1 MLIYQLNWLMT
12 SNKNNQHADD
22 DGLPQLGKMHE
33 FFNWEREQ
41 ELLRRESLSKVEQTV
56 LKTDDDHLA
65 DKMNS

>member
-1 MLIYQLNWLMT
+1 MT